1 MRTGGYWG
9 ESTIAYDEG
18 IMPQPRILLVD
29 DDLSLLEG
37 LRLELSDAFEI
48 DVTPSPAKALQL
60 LAGRPGYGALVV
72 DWRME
77 EMGGAALLDRARAV
91 APDTVRIVLT
101 GYADA
106 QTALDAVNKGKVF
119 SVLAKPCPTNEL
131 RESLEAALQQYRLV
145 RSEKEL
151 LNGSVR
157 GVIKLLSELLSLA
170 NPVAFGKAT
179 RVRRLAM
186 DIGQYMGLSN
196 RWKLDVAAMLS
207 QIGLIALPDICPQA
221 TPDVAKAGP
230 TPSAAAKHAEIAS
243 ELIAH
248 IPRFKE
254 VAEIIRYQNKRYD
267 GQGPPKDERMGEEL
281 PLESRILK
289 VALDYDTLEAA
300 LLNAGKNGDKA
311 STQPGDNAAER
322 ILAAMQRR
330 RSWYD
335 PKVLESLDSMIHFPE
350 GFEPSFLPLS
360 GLKPGMLLDQT
371 VTSSDGASVFVKG
384 LEVNKAVLQRL
395 KAVAR
400 KGGIPEPVRVLVP
413 PKDALLVSELMEL

>member
-1 MRTGGYWG
+1 MLR
-9 ESTIAYDEG
+9 
-18 IMPQPRILLVD
+18 PKILLVD
-29 DDLSLLEG
+29 DDLALLDG
-37 LRLELSDAFEI
+37 LQLELSDAFEI
-48 DVTPSPAKALQL
+48 EVTPSPAKALQL
-60 LAGRPGYGALVV
+60 LSGRTSYGALVA

-77 EMGGAALLDRARAV
+77 EMDGAALLDRARV
-91 APDTVRIVLT
+91 VSPDTVRIVLT

-119 SVLAKPCPTNEL
+119 SVLTKPCSTDTL
-131 RESLEAALQQYRLV
+131 RQSLEAALHQYQLV

-151 LNGSVR
+151 LNGAVR
-157 GVIKLLSELLSLA
+157 GIIKLLSELLSLA
-170 NPVAFGKAT
+170 NPSAFGKAT

-186 DIGQYMGLSN
+186 DIGQYMGLTN

-207 QIGLIALPDICPQA
+207 QIGLIALPDAGPPQA
-221 TPDVAKAGP
+221 LEAGKEACKPSP
-230 TPSAAAKHAEIAS
+230 TPSASASAKHAEIAS

-267 GQGPPKDERMGEEL
+267 GNGPPKDERKGDEL

-300 LLNAGKNGDKA
+300 LLQANGNGGRASALSSGNAE
-311 STQPGDNAAER
+311 ER
-322 ILAAMQRR
+322 ILGAMQRR
-330 RSWYD
+330 KSWYD

-371 VTSSDGASVFVKG
+371 VTSADGASVFVKG

-400 KGGIPEPVRVLVP
+400 KGGISEPLRVLVP
-413 PKDALLVSELMEL
+413 PQDTLLVSELMEL